1 MSAAEGALAAA
12 LDARGIKYERGYRFC
27 DARKWEADFM
37 FVGGWDQPNVLVEV
51 EGRGRHQ
58 TYVGFRN
65 DCVKYNAAARL
76 GYIVLRFP
84 AGDYKPSK
92 SRKHGKGKASPPLW
106 PRGVEDWVDEIER
119 ML

>member
-1 MSAAEGALAAA
+1 MSAAEDALAAA
-12 LDARGIKYERGYRFC
+12 LDARGIKYEREYRFC
-27 DARKWEADFM
+27 TARRWRADFAI
-37 FVGGWDQPNVLVEV
+37 VDAGLLVEV

-58 TYVGFRN
+58 TYVGYRN
-65 DCVKYNAAARL
+65 DCVKYNATQRACWA
-76 GYIVLRFP
+76 VLRFP

>member
-1 MSAAEGALAAA
+1 MSAAEDALAAA
-12 LDARGIKYERGYRFC
+12 LDARGIWYKREFKFD
-27 DARKWEADFM
+27 DARRWRADFM
-37 FVGGWDQPNVLVEV
+37 LSGRKRDLLVEV
-51 EGRGRHQ
+51 DGRGRHQ

-65 DCVKYNAAARL
+65 DCVKLNAAAAV

>member
-1 MSAAEGALAAA
+1 MSAAEDALAAA
-12 LDARGIKYERGYRFC
+12 LDARGIAYEREYRLC
-27 DARKWEADFM
+27 MARKWRADFRILRARR
-37 FVGGWDQPNVLVEV
+37 PLLVEV
-51 EGRGRHQ
+51 DGRGRHQ

-65 DCVKYNAAARL
+65 DCVKLNTAAWL
-76 GYIVLRFP
+76 GWLVMRFP

-92 SRKHGKGKASPPLW
+92 SRKHGKGKKSPALW

>member
-1 MSAAEGALAAA
+1 MSAAEDALAAA
-12 LDARGIKYERGYRFC
+12 LDARRIEYQREFRFHPKRRW
-27 DARKWEADFM
+27 AADFA
-37 FVGGWDQPNVLVEV
+37 FGNLLVEV
-51 EGRGRHQ
+51 DGRGRHQ

-65 DCVKYNAAARL
+65 DCVKLNAAAAL
-76 GYIVLRFP
+76 GYSVLRFP

>member
-1 MSAAEGALAAA
+1 MSAAEDALAAA
-12 LDARGIKYERGYRFC
+12 LDARGLGYKRGFRFC
-27 DARKWEADFM
+27 DTRKWEADFM
-37 FVGGWDQPNVLVEV
+37 LWGRPKLLVEV

-76 GYIVLRFP
+76 GYTVLRFP

-92 SRKHGKGKASPPLW
+92 SRKHGKGKKSPPLW